1 MKFKKTK
8 KFAQKI
14 NNLDDKRRILIENAR
29 DIYFN
34 YGGEEAFNF
43 LGNQDI
49 IQMDDDDIAD
59 LLQEFEDEEIVERS
73 ISDAE
78 RRYDPSF

>member
-1 MKFKKTK
+1 MRFKKTK

-14 NNLDDKRRILIENAR
+14 NNIDDKRRILIENAR
-29 DIYFN
+29 DIYFS
-34 YGGEEAFNF
+34 YGWEEAFNF

-49 IQMDDDDIAD
+49 IQMDDDDISD
-59 LLQEFEDEEIVERS
+59 LLGEFEEEERAEQS

-78 RRYDPSF
+78 RGYDPSV